1 MKKIVLTLVAM
12 LSLTSMFA
20 EDTKSVNVNTPVE
33 AKYVLNINTRALSR
47 TLELDPET
55 ATSVDAISKDFS
67 NDMLK
72 VGALKGEERA
82 KAFKKAINKNL
93 GYMHAVLSYDQ
104 YRKYV
109 QLLNVTVANR
119 GLGADD
125 K

>member
-1 MKKIVLTLVAM
+1 M
-12 LSLTSMFA
+12 LSLTSMYA
-20 EDTKSVNVNTPVE
+20 EDAKSVNVNSPVE
-33 AKYVLNINTRALSR
+33 AKYVMNFSTKALAR
-47 TLELDPET
+47 TLELDRET
-55 ATSVDAISKDFS
+55 AEDVDAINKDFS

-109 QLLNVTVANR
+109 ELLNITVANR